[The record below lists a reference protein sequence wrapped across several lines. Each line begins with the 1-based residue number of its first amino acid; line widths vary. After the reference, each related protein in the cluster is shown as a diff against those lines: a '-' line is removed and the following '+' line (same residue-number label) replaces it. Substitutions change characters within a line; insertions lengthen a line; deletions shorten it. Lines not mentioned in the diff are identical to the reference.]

1 METAFPIQSATIAD
15 ALAGRDVL
23 GKARTG
29 SGKTLGFGLPAIAR
43 LAETGPATPLQP
55 RAIVLVP
62 TRELAMQVNDALEPF
77 AHAMKVSLRL
87 VAGGLSMS
95 KQIRSLERGVHLLV
109 ATPGRLA
116 DLVRRGNADLSQTQL
131 VVLDEADHMA
141 EMGFMDEIEEILAG
155 VPAGGQ
161 RLLFSATL
169 DGDVDRLVSTYM
181 EDPVL
186 HDVTGG
192 DEGTAAMRHVVL
204 NVPPHAKYQLATRI
218 AARDGRTIVFV
229 RTKLACDRIAEQMRQ
244 AGVLAVALHG
254 DKSQED
260 RNRAITGFRAGQIPV
275 LVATDVAARGIHVDH
290 VDLVMQMDP
299 PHDHKDYTH
308 RAGRTARAGAEGL
321 VVMLSLPHQR
331 KTVDRIISNAGVDA
345 TFRKVRGED
354 EDTFRMLADL
364 TGAVEPSGVPVA
376 EPRTPGGRGGHDS
389 GRGRGRDGGRGGRD
403 GGRGARGE
411 RGRKPSHSRAA
422 TGAGAS
428 DEHRSA
434 KRRSEIEERE
444 RRQAERERQIEL
456 REQHLSDRESAPR
469 RERPAGRRDDARSS
483 KPRYSDRDDSR
494 SSKPRYGDRDVAR
507 GGARGSRDT
516 RGRDDSRGP
525 RRDGRD
531 RDARSSGGDRNDRRD
546 RDQRR
551 GGRDDRSRDSRTRD
565 DGRPPRTGG
574 PGRDRGPAR
583 ERQDRGGPSG
593 DSRGR
598 YDRDDRRDERGTGK
612 ARGVS
617 RDDRDG
623 GRQRNARWDDKSGS
637 RTPPRDDRGAKP
649 ARSRDDRDKPEG
661 DAPWIRQ
668 PRTGPG
674 YGPKKSKKGSAKPTG
689 RSGKPRPKKKK

>member
-181 EDPVL
+181 EEPVL

-192 DEGTAAMRHVVL
+192 DEGPASMRHVVL

-218 AARDGRTIVFV
+218 AAREGRTIVFV

-331 KTVDRIISNAGVDA
+331 KTVDRIIENAGVDA

-376 EPRTPGGRGGHDS
+376 EPRIAGGRGGHDA
-389 GRGRGRDGGRGGRD
+389 GRGRGRD

-411 RGRKPSHSRAA
+411 RGRRPSHSRAA
-422 TGAGAS
+422 SGGGPS

-434 KRRSEIEERE
+434 KRRAEIEERE
-444 RRQAERERQIEL
+444 RRLAERERQLEL
-456 REQHLSDRESAPR
+456 REQNLSDRESAPR
-469 RERPAGRRDDARSS
+469 RERPAGRRDDSRDARGS
-483 KPRYSDRDDSR
+483 KPRYDSRDDSR
-494 SSKPRYGDRDVAR
+494 GSRD
-507 GGARGSRDT
+507 GGRSSRDT

-531 RDARSSGGDRNDRRD
+531 RDDGRGSNSYDRKRDRDGDRRDARD

-551 GGRDDRSRDSRTRD
+551 PGRDDRSRDPRSRD
-565 DGRPPRTGG
+565 DSRDGRSSS
-574 PGRDRGPAR
+574 PGRGRGPAR
-583 ERQDRGGPSG
+583 DRDDRGRPAR

-598 YDRDDRRDERGTGK
+598 YERDDRRDARAGGK
-612 ARGVS
+612 PRSGE
-617 RDDRDG
+617 RDDRES
-623 GRQRNARWDDKSGS
+623 GRPRNDRWEDKSGK
-637 RTPPRDDRGAKP
+637 RTAPRDDRGGKAS
-649 ARSRDDRDKPEG
+649 RSRDDRDQREG

-668 PRTGPG
+668 PKTGPG
-674 YGPKKSKKGSAKPTG
+674 FGPKKSKKGPSKPTG